1 MKNTIRTACG
11 MKRCTKIR
19 IGAGIAAALLL
30 ITEIL
35 IGLFAHGFVRGSVG
49 DVLVVMLLWAV
60 WRTVSPER
68 PAFGLLLPAG
78 IFLFACGVE
87 FLQLWGFCDRLH
99 IENRLLRTLIGTG
112 FSVRDLFC
120 YAAGILPLLFTEH
133 LLKKRLTVQIH
144 YTTRRGKCKGSAP
157 DAFLHKSVKL

>member
-1 MKNTIRTACG
+1 MENGA
-11 MKRCTKIR
+11 TKTERSRRNRIR
-19 IGAGIAAALLL
+19 IGAGIAAVILLAA
-30 ITEIL
+30 EIL
-35 IGLFAHGFVRGSVG
+35 IGLYAHGFVRGSLG

-60 WRTVSPER
+60 WRTVLPER
-68 PAFGLLLPAG
+68 PAYGLKLPAG

-120 YAAGILPLLFTEH
+120 YAAGILPLLFIEH
-133 LLKKRLTVQIH
+133 LLKKTADRTDSLYH
-144 YTTRRGKCKGSAP
+144 AAREM
-157 DAFLHKSVKL
+157 